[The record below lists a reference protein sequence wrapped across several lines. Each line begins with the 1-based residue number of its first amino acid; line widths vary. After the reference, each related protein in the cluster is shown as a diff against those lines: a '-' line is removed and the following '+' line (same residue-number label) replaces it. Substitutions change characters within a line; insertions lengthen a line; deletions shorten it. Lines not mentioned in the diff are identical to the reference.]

1 MMKCINVIGGSNI
14 DIYAKSHSDLVL
26 KDSNIA
32 TVKYAFGGVARN
44 IVENLANLNAN
55 VSFTTVLGNDSFG
68 RDILTSLTA
77 KGVKMNNSLIIDGA
91 NTSSYMAVL
100 NKNDMYVAMCDTKVL
115 DENLT
120 CSTIDNLK
128 DEIKDDDYLIL
139 DTNLSEEI
147 LKHIVDNLK
156 GIKVIDAISTNK
168 VYKLKPIL
176 NKIDIVKLN
185 KLEAEK
191 LAEKE
196 IESREDIKQIITDL
210 NVVGVK
216 EVLVTFGTKL
226 YVGYEGKVYM
236 FHHHAYQEFPVNVTG
251 AGDSLIA
258 CYTYKRSNGA
268 SIEEASAFGI
278 SASVLTINHIDAV
291 APLDEEMINKNI
303 ENLKLEKEVF

>member
-1 MMKCINVIGGSNI
+1 MRRIFVIGGSNI
-14 DIYAKSHSDLVL
+14 DIYAKSQSDLVL

-32 TVKYAFGGVARN
+32 TIRYSFGGVARN
-44 IVENLANLNAN
+44 IVENLANLKAD

-68 RDILTSLTA
+68 RDILSSLTI

-100 NKNDMYVAMCDTKVL
+100 NKDDMYVAMCDTKVL

-120 CSTIDNLK
+120 VSTIDNLK
-128 DEIKDDDYLIL
+128 DEIGDEDYLVL
-139 DTNLSEEI
+139 DTNLSEDI
-147 LKHIVDNLK
+147 LKYIVDNLK

-168 VYKLKPIL
+168 VYKLKSIID
-176 NKIDIVKLN
+176 KIDIIKLN

-191 LAEKE
+191 LAERP
-196 IESREDIKQIITDL
+196 IESKEDIKRIVTDL
-210 NVVGVK
+210 NNKGIK

-226 YVGYEGKVYM
+226 YVGHEGMVEM

-258 CYTYKRSNGA
+258 NYVYQRANNRT
-268 SIEEASAFGI
+268 IEYSGAFGI
-278 SASVLTINHIDAV
+278 SASVLTVNYIDAV
-291 APLDEEMINKNI
+291 APLTKEIIEDNI
-303 ENLKLEKEVF
+303 ANLKLEKEVF